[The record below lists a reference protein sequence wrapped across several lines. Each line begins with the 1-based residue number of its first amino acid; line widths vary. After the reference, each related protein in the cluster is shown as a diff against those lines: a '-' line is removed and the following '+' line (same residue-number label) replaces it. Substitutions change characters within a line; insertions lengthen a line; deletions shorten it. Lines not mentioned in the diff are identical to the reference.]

1 LAHPGKG
8 FKTGR
13 DFSGIILTFAEILFK
28 PQNMKKSEIY
38 FNIALDDQHVPEAI
52 SWRATDA
59 GDAIQFAK
67 AINVSIWDRDQE
79 GTMKLDLWTKDMP
92 VDEMKHFF
100 VDIIGSMSQTILTA
114 TNDKVMSDK
123 MKAFC
128 QDLMKHI
135 ESEPQQ

>member
-1 LAHPGKG
+1 
-8 FKTGR
+8 
-13 DFSGIILTFAEILFK
+13 
-28 PQNMKKSEIY
+28 MKKSEIY
-38 FNIALDDQHVPEAI
+38 FSIALDDQHVPEAI

-59 GDAIQFAK
+59 GDSIQFAK

-114 TNDKVMSDK
+114 TNDEVMAGK
-123 MKAFC
+123 MKTFC

-135 ESEPQQ
+135 EAEHPLQ